1 MSSNQRNKRTC
12 TEDTN
17 CEKKSRRRDTYGK
30 IAADQKEA
38 MLLQRRT
45 KKIELEKCNDS
56 IKSVVECPSERM
68 KSQRDT
74 MLSKQSPLTI
84 RESSSANVKGSTS
97 GTCKGQQ
104 DVSPEVISNTGSSH
118 ETPNLSTVFDK
129 GKDVGHSF
137 CGFERGKAA
146 TSAFNFVTSSCH
158 RRTSKL
164 KKLIHQDQHLVNLRD
179 NKMPPLKLLPTKFS
193 LNRSTIITHYLNF

>member
-56 IKSVVECPSERM
+56 IKSVVECPSERI
-68 KSQRDT
+68 KPQCDT
-74 MLSKQSPLTI
+74 MLSKQSALT
-84 RESSSANVKGSTS
+84 
-97 GTCKGQQ
+97 
-104 DVSPEVISNTGSSH
+104 
-118 ETPNLSTVFDK
+118 
-129 GKDVGHSF
+129 
-137 CGFERGKAA
+137 
-146 TSAFNFVTSSCH
+146 
-158 RRTSKL
+158 
-164 KKLIHQDQHLVNLRD
+164 
-179 NKMPPLKLLPTKFS
+179 
-193 LNRSTIITHYLNF
+193 

>member
-104 DVSPEVISNTGSSH
+104 DVSPEVISNTVGSSH

-137 CGFERGKAA
+137 CGFERVLFVRRGNIYWSNCRVHWRKRG
-146 TSAFNFVTSSCH
+146 SAF
-158 RRTSKL
+158 
-164 KKLIHQDQHLVNLRD
+164 LIHGKIIGRFWSQHNLSHGSCIYCRV
-179 NKMPPLKLLPTKFS
+179 
-193 LNRSTIITHYLNF
+193 YA